1 MDPTPTLLERIAS
14 EQFLVEKYCR
24 LAPEF
29 AFSAFEGDD
38 SYAIDAARVVIAA
51 MEADLAGEGFSGD
64 EARRYAPVFANLLKD
79 VRVQSALVDS
89 GHAILEQERV
99 TPSTPV
105 YHGIA
110 VSVEQFDRLYD
121 AYIGQWSRCRLED
134 PLYTPLIAEMHVQ
147 AECSQGEQFA
157 QYGVL
162 GALHTM
168 GDCILFEHPREG

>member
-1 MDPTPTLLERIAS
+1 MPKMEHTPTLLERVAS

-51 MEADLAGEGFSGD
+51 IEAELAGAGFSGD
-64 EARRYAPVFANLLKD
+64 EAGRYAPVFANLLED

-89 GHAILEQERV
+89 GHAILEAERV
-99 TPSTPV
+99 TPATPPS
-105 YHGIA
+105 HGIA
-110 VSVEQFDRLYD
+110 VSIEQFDRLYD
-121 AYIGQWSRCRLED
+121 AYLSQWSRCRLED

-147 AECSQGEQFA
+147 LECSRGEQFA
-157 QYGVL
+157 QYGVI
-162 GALHTM
+162 GALHLLC
-168 GDCILFEHPREG
+168 G